1 METAAC
7 NAVLRGVE
15 KRYPGFTLGPVDLT
29 VPAGSIV
36 GLVGENGAGKT
47 TLLKLL
53 TGINPADAGE
63 ITLLGG
69 APGDLASRADL
80 GVVFED
86 AYFYESMTAKQ
97 IGKSLAG
104 IFGGRWDGEAYRG
117 LLARFGLDAAKTVK
131 TYSRGMR
138 MKLSLATALAHHPHL
153 LVLDEATA
161 GLDPVVR
168 GEMLDLFLDF
178 IQDESRSILISSHIT
193 SDLEQVADS
202 IAYLHRGR
210 LLFQE
215 DKDALLAEYG
225 ILRCRQEQ
233 LAALPESCIIHTR
246 RTDFG
251 CETLVKGRAQVS
263 RLLPGAVLD
272 HAGVDDIMRFY
283 SGREKQ

>member
-7 NAVLRGVE
+7 NAVLRSVE

-210 LLFQE
+210 LLLQE

-225 ILRCRQEQ
+225 ILRCRQEH
-233 LAALPESCIIHTR
+233 LAALPDRCIIHAR

-251 CETLVKGRAQVS
+251 CETLVKDRAQVS

-272 HAGVDDIMRFY
+272 HAGIDDIMRFY